1 MQPWFKAAVT
11 ALLLAAV
18 PAAAAAALDHTHAA
32 WTALLERHVEWVP
45 DGTTTVVD
53 YAGFADDRR
62 ALQTYLDEL
71 ATPDMRSFEAWTT
84 GQRMAFLINAYN
96 AWTVALIL
104 ERYPDLRSIRQIGGL
119 FLSPWSRKLAPLL
132 GSVRTLDE
140 IEHEMLRSAPWFDE
154 PRIHFAVNCASIGCP
169 ALRPE
174 AFVAA
179 ELDAQL
185 EDQTLRFLRD
195 RTRNTFDSSRGRL
208 SVSPI
213 FRWYP
218 EDFPGGPPL
227 FLSQYADVI
236 TDTPE
241 DAARVRTG
249 DYRLQYTRYVWSLNE
264 KSL

>member
-1 MQPWFKAAVT
+1 MQPWFKASVMA
-11 ALLLAAV
+11 ALLAAV
-18 PAAAAAALDHTHAA
+18 PAAAALDHTHAA

-53 YAGFADDRR
+53 YAGFADDR
-62 ALQTYLDEL
+62 AVLQTYLDEL
-71 ATPDMRSFEAWTT
+71 ATVDSGAFETWTID
-84 GQRMAFLINAYN
+84 QRTAFLINAYN

-104 ERYPDLRSIRQIGGL
+104 ERYPDLRSIRQIGGP
-119 FLSPWSRKLAPLL
+119 FSSPWSRRLAPLL
-132 GSVRTLDE
+132 GGVRTLDE
-140 IEHEMLRSAPWFDE
+140 IEHEMLRGATWFDE

-174 AFVAA
+174 AFVAT

-195 RTRNTFDSSRGRL
+195 RTRNAFDAGRGRL

-218 EDFPGGPPL
+218 EDFPGGPPE
-227 FLSQYADVI
+227 FLSRYADVI
-236 TDTPE
+236 TDAPE
-241 DAARVRTG
+241 DAARIRAG
-249 DYRLQYTRYVWSLNE
+249 DYRLQYTRYDWALNGA
-264 KSL
+264 SRQ